1 MSNKVVPQT
10 YRAIIDKVINSV
22 RPDFEENG
30 IEEAVL
36 VALQQ
41 SWEARLAS
49 SRVADF
55 SSDPRLGAY
64 QRMLPALPEKPAQQ
78 STDESSTQTSQAGQP
93 TASTSSG
100 SAEASTSA
108 PKKEEEDGSN
118 AASTTLKS
126 ENGKKPKAIN
136 PDSNELGSDLDESD
150 DDLLSDDEGDGA
162 EDGMS
167 AINGVGDGDV
177 IVAVYEKVQRVKN
190 KWKITLKDGVI
201 SADGKDYLFG
211 KCQGDFEW

>member
-10 YRAIIDKVINSV
+10 YRAIIDRVINSV

-64 QRMLPALPEKPAQQ
+64 QRMLPALPDKPVQSQADEQGQQ
-78 STDESSTQTSQAGQP
+78 SQQQLP
-93 TASTSSG
+93 TASTSG
-100 SAEASTSA
+100 NAEASTSA
-108 PKKEEEDGSN
+108 PKKEEERSN
-118 AASTTLKS
+118 ASTVLKQ
-126 ENGKKPKAIN
+126 ENGKNKTKAIN

-150 DDLLSDDEGDGA
+150 DDLLSDDDTGV

-167 AINGVGDGDV
+167 AINGVGEGDV

>member
-1 MSNKVVPQT
+1 MIS
-10 YRAIIDKVINSV
+10 RI
-22 RPDFEENG
+22 
-30 IEEAVL
+30 
-36 VALQQ
+36 LQ
-41 SWEARLAS
+41 
-49 SRVADF
+49 
-55 SSDPRLGAY
+55 
-64 QRMLPALPEKPAQQ
+64 
-78 STDESSTQTSQAGQP
+78 
-93 TASTSSG
+93 
-100 SAEASTSA
+100 
-108 PKKEEEDGSN
+108 
-118 AASTTLKS
+118 
-126 ENGKKPKAIN
+126 KPKAIN